1 MKSIYFTKENIEEK
15 SNKILSKINELVHVR
30 DIPFSPERSALV
42 VMDMQRYFL
51 EEKSHAFIPSANAII
66 PQIRSIAQ
74 EYYRKNLPVIFT
86 QHINSPENAQSMK
99 KWWKDLIREDSP
111 LREITKEIDTSKGYL
126 IKKTQY
132 DAFYKTPLEDL
143 LRELKVE
150 QLIITGV
157 MTNLCCETTA
167 RSAFMRGFDVFF
179 AVDGTATYNED
190 LHFSSILNLAFG
202 FAIPI
207 LVKGILKKVEKY
219 ED

>member
-1 MKSIYFTKENIEEK
+1 MKTIYFTKENIEEK
-15 SNKILSKINELVHVR
+15 SNKILSKINELVRVR

-51 EEKSHAFIPSANAII
+51 DEKSHAFIPSANAII
-66 PQIRSIAQ
+66 SKIKSIAQ
-74 EYYRKNLPVIFT
+74 EYYKKNLPVIFT
-86 QHINSPENAQSMK
+86 QHINSPENAQGMN

-190 LHFSSILNLAFG
+190 LHFSSVLNLAFG
-202 FAIPI
+202 FAIPV
-207 LVKGILKKVEKY
+207 LVREILKKVKKY
-219 ED
+219 EG